1 MQSRLWDRDKD
12 YDTLVRWWTQWEF
25 GTVPK
30 ECLPPDGI
38 IVEDDNGV
46 PICGGGLYIGEG
58 TKFAFMEW
66 VIIEDLAFNKQKEG
80 NKGIDPR
87 TAHKALNLCIDSIM
101 KLAESKGMKLVYTAT
116 REKGLHKRYTKYHKM
131 TLTESDVKTFLRD
144 FTGNYS
150 KNLDWISDAEQ
161 IRKQRK
167 D

>member
-25 GTVPK
+25 GAVPK

-38 IVEDDNGV
+38 IVENDNGD

-66 VIIEDLAFNKQKEG
+66 VIIEEPEG
-80 NKGIDPR
+80 DSGLR
-87 TAHKALNLCIDSIM
+87 TRIAHKALNLCIDSIM
-101 KLAESKGMKLVYTAT
+101 KLAESKGMKLVFTAT
-116 REKGLHKRYTKYHKM
+116 KQKGLHKRYTKYHKM
-131 TLTESDVKTFLRD
+131 TLAESDVKTFLRD

-161 IRKQRK
+161 IRNQRK

>member
-1 MQSRLWDRDKD
+1 MQHRLWDLDKD

-38 IVEDDNGV
+38 IVENDNGD

-66 VIIEDLAFNKQKEG
+66 VIVEEPEG
-80 NKGIDPR
+80 ESGLR
-87 TAHKALNLCIDSIM
+87 TRIAHKALNLCIDSIM

-161 IRKQRK
+161 IKKQRRH
-167 D
+167 